1 MKEKHNRLCRRLN
14 YQFKDP
20 ELLKAAMTHRS
31 ARGLNNERLEF
42 LGDSILGLVIARSLY
57 EKFPTATEG
66 QLSRMR
72 ASLVKGDTLA
82 QMASELE
89 LGECLFLG
97 SGELKS
103 GGFRRSSIL
112 EDAMEAVIGAVERDS
127 GLQAAQDLVLHLY
140 KQRLE
145 QVDMD
150 ASSKDPKTRLQE
162 YLQGLGK
169 PLPMYEVVQISGDTH
184 DQSFVVSCSIEGVA
198 KPVQGKGGSRRK
210 AEQSVAN
217 KLLDILEKQK

>member
-1 MKEKHNRLCRRLN
+1 
-14 YQFKDP
+14 
-20 ELLKAAMTHRS
+20 MTHRS
-31 ARGLNNERLEF
+31 ARGVNNERLEF
-42 LGDSILGLVIARSLY
+42 LGDSILGLVIARALY
-57 EKFPTATEG
+57 EKFPSATEG

-82 QMASELE
+82 KMAIELD

-112 EDAMEAVIGAVERDS
+112 EDAMEAVIGAVERDG
-127 GLQAAQDLVLHLY
+127 GLQAAQNLVLHLY

-145 QVDMD
+145 QVDME

-162 YLQGLGK
+162 YLQGQGK
-169 PLPMYEVVQISGDTH
+169 PLPVYEVVQISGDTH
-184 DQSFVVSCSIEGVA
+184 DQNFIVSCRIEGET

-210 AEQSVAN
+210 AEQSAAN
-217 KLLDILEKQK
+217 KLLHILEKQK

>member
-1 MKEKHNRLCRRLN
+1 MKEKHNRLCRRLS

-20 ELLKAAMTHRS
+20 SLLQAAMTHRS

-42 LGDSILGLVIARSLY
+42 LGDSILGLVIARALY
-57 EKFPTATEG
+57 EKFPKASEG

-72 ASLVKGDTLA
+72 ASLVKGETLA
-82 QMASELE
+82 QMATELE

-112 EDAMEAVIGAVERDS
+112 EDAMEAVIGAVERDG

-140 KQRLE
+140 RQRLDE
-145 QVDMD
+145 VDLD
-150 ASSKDPKTRLQE
+150 ASTKDPKTRLQE

-169 PLPMYEVVQISGDTH
+169 SLPAYEVIRISGDTH
-184 DQSFVVSCSIEGVA
+184 DQTFVVSCRIEDLA
-198 KPVQGKGGSRRK
+198 KPAQGKGGSRRK
-210 AEQSVAN
+210 AEQAAAQKV
-217 KLLDILEKQK
+217 LDTLDNQK

>member
-1 MKEKHNRLCRRLN
+1 
-14 YQFKDP
+14 
-20 ELLKAAMTHRS
+20 MTHRS

-42 LGDSILGLVIARSLY
+42 LGDSILGLVIARALY
-57 EKFPTATEG
+57 EKFPKATEG

-72 ASLVKGDTLA
+72 ASLVKGETLA
-82 QMASELE
+82 QMATELE

-112 EDAMEAVIGAVERDS
+112 EDAMEAVIGAVERDG

-145 QVDMD
+145 EVDLD
-150 ASSKDPKTRLQE
+150 ASTKDPKTRLQE

-169 PLPMYEVVQISGDTH
+169 PLPAYEVVRISGDTH
-184 DQSFVVSCSIEGVA
+184 DQTFVVSCRIEDLA
-198 KPVQGKGGSRRK
+198 KPAQGKGGSRRK
-210 AEQSVAN
+210 AEQAAAQKV
-217 KLLDILEKQK
+217 LDTLDKQQ

>member
-14 YQFKDP
+14 YQFKDLS
-20 ELLKAAMTHRS
+20 LLQAAMTHRS

-57 EKFPTATEG
+57 EKFPTASEG

-82 QMASELE
+82 QMAQELE
-89 LGECLFLG
+89 LGECLLLG

-112 EDAMEAVIGAVERDS
+112 EDAMEAVIGAVERDG
-127 GLQAAQDLVLHLY
+127 GLEAAQELVLHLY
-140 KQRLE
+140 AKRLQ
-145 QVDMD
+145 QVDLD
-150 ASSKDPKTRLQE
+150 ASTKDPKTRLQE
-162 YLQGLGK
+162 YMQGQGK
-169 PLPMYEVVQISGDTH
+169 PLPVYEVVDISGDTH
-184 DQSFVVSCSIEGVA
+184 DQTFIVNCFVEDQP
-198 KPVQGKGGSRRK
+198 KPTRGKGGSRRK
-210 AEQSVAN
+210 AEQSAAN
-217 KLLDILEKQK
+217 KLLQLLEK

>member
-1 MKEKHNRLCRRLN
+1 
-14 YQFKDP
+14 
-20 ELLKAAMTHRS
+20 MTHRS

-42 LGDSILGLVIARSLY
+42 LGDSILGLVIARALY
-57 EKFPTATEG
+57 EKFPKASEG

-72 ASLVKGDTLA
+72 ASLVKGETLA
-82 QMASELE
+82 QMATELE

-112 EDAMEAVIGAVERDS
+112 EDAMEAVIGAVERDG

-140 KQRLE
+140 RQRLDE
-145 QVDMD
+145 VDLD
-150 ASSKDPKTRLQE
+150 ASTKDPKTRLQE

-169 PLPMYEVVQISGDTH
+169 SLPAYEVIRISGDTH
-184 DQSFVVSCSIEGVA
+184 DQTFVVSCRIEDLA
-198 KPVQGKGGSRRK
+198 KPAQGKGGSRRK
-210 AEQSVAN
+210 AEQAAAQKV
-217 KLLDILEKQK
+217 LDTLDNQK

>member
-14 YQFKDP
+14 YQFNDP
-20 ELLKAAMTHRS
+20 SLLQAAMTHRS

-57 EKFPTATEG
+57 EKFPTASEG

-82 QMASELE
+82 QMALELE
-89 LGECLFLG
+89 LGECLLLG

-112 EDAMEAVIGAVERDS
+112 EDAMEAVIGAVERDG
-127 GLQAAQDLVLHLY
+127 GLEAAQELVLHLY
-140 KQRLE
+140 AERLQ
-145 QVDMD
+145 QVSLD
-150 ASSKDPKTRLQE
+150 ASTKDPKTRLQE
-162 YLQGLGK
+162 YMQGQGK
-169 PLPMYEVVQISGDTH
+169 PLPVYEVVDISGDTH
-184 DQSFVVSCSIEGVA
+184 DQTFIVNCFVEERSD
-198 KPVQGKGGSRRK
+198 PTRGKGGSRRK
-210 AEQSVAN
+210 AEQAAAS
-217 KLLDILEKQK
+217 KLLDILEKQS

>member
-1 MKEKHNRLCRRLN
+1 MKEKHTRLCRRLS
-14 YQFKDP
+14 YQFNDP
-20 ELLKAAMTHRS
+20 SLLQAAMTHRS
-31 ARGLNNERLEF
+31 ARGVNNERLEF
-42 LGDSILGLVIARSLY
+42 LGDSILGLVIARALY
-57 EKFPTATEG
+57 EKFPSATEG

-82 QMASELE
+82 KMAIELD

-112 EDAMEAVIGAVERDS
+112 EDAMEAVIGAVERDG
-127 GLQAAQDLVLHLY
+127 GLQAAQNLVLHLY

-145 QVDMD
+145 QVDME

-162 YLQGLGK
+162 YLQGQGK
-169 PLPMYEVVQISGDTH
+169 PLPVYEVVQISGDTH
-184 DQSFVVSCSIEGVA
+184 DQNFIVSCRIEGET

-210 AEQSVAN
+210 AEQSAAN
-217 KLLDILEKQK
+217 KLLHILEKQK